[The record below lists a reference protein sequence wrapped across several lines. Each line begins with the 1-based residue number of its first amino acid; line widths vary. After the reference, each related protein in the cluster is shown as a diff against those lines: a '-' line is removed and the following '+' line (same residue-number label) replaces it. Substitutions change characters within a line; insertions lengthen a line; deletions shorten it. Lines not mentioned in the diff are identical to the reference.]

1 MSILKT
7 ENLKKYYGTSEENL
21 VKALDGVNLQVEE
34 GEFAAIV
41 GTSGSGKS
49 TLLHMMGGLDR
60 ATEGKV
66 FIGGKDIF
74 SMKDEALTIFRR
86 RHIGFVFQNYNLVPI
101 LNVYENVVLPM
112 ELDGNHADRD
122 WVSHILNILG
132 LADKKQ
138 KMPNQLSGGQ
148 QQRVASAR
156 ALACGAPLI
165 LADEPTGSLDA
176 DTAAEIGEVLREN
189 AHQLHKCVL
198 AVTHSAAL
206 AAQADVVLSLEGGRL
221 KIKNVFL

>member
-1 MSILKT
+1 MSTLLLQNICYSYEKGRPGRPILN
-7 ENLKKYYGTSEENL
+7 NLN
-21 VKALDGVNLQVEE
+21 A
-34 GEFAAIV
+34 EFASGRFYAIL
-41 GTSGSGKS
+41 GPSGSGKT
-49 TLLHMMGGLDR
+49 TLLNLLGGLDAPQQGR
-60 ATEGKV
+60 ILFAKEEIAQRGLAYHRRNRV
-66 FIGGKDIF
+66 
-74 SMKDEALTIFRR
+74 ALI
-86 RHIGFVFQNYNLVPI
+86 FQNYNLLDYLTP
-101 LNVYENVVLPM
+101 LENVALTAR
-112 ELDGNHADRD
+112 EDAAAALHR
-122 WVSHILNILG
+122 LG
-132 LADKKQ
+132 LTAAEARRSVR
-138 KMPNQLSGGQ
+138 QLSGGQ
-148 QQRVASAR
+148 QQRVAIAR